1 MLALALLVFVVGL
14 LAGSPEAHAQLH
26 ADSDQPGH
34 HCWLSH
40 YLDQPSLLSPGE
52 CPQAPAP
59 AVIPDVAAAPDFR
72 MAPAGAVS
80 FCFSPRGPPAQPS
93 DLS

>member
-14 LAGSPEAHAQLH
+14 LAVSPEAHAHLH

-52 CPQAPAP
+52 CPPAP
-59 AVIPDVAAAPDFR
+59 SPGVTHAVETAPDFR
-72 MAPAGAVS
+72 MAPPGVVT
-80 FCFSPRGPPAQPS
+80 FCFSPRGPPTQPS